1 MLQTELNIL
10 FLTDDHC
17 VCNQLDFVAL
27 LPFSTLEE
35 TMPKPYVLAFL
46 PAAELLSNDCMS

>member
-17 VCNQLDFVAL
+17 LCNQLDFVAL

-46 PAAELLSNDCMS
+46 SAAELLSNDCMS